1 MTISVSQRAFA
12 KIAGVSPRAVRKAI
26 SAGRID
32 VLADGTID
40 AEAALARWRSTTDPA
55 RTKVVPMGTKAG
67 TSPHPVRT
75 EQDAADAITLI
86 RRILSEEG
94 ADSSGEIDFG
104 MARIAETIL
113 KARERELKM
122 AQRRKELVSLDRV
135 REHVSRAFIGFR
147 QAVQRLPSRHAAA
160 IAADLGCDPARLEAA
175 MAKAIQDELDALSA
189 PVVRG

>member
-1 MTISVSQRAFA
+1 MTNSGISQRAFA
-12 KIAGVSPRAVRKAI
+12 RLAGVSPKAVRKAI
-26 SAGRID
+26 SAGRITL
-32 VLADGTID
+32 LADGTVD
-40 AEAALARWRSTTDPA
+40 PVVALKQWRATTDPA
-55 RTKVVPMGTKAG
+55 RSRVRSPGTAGTKPP
-67 TSPHPVRT
+67 SVRT

-86 RRILSEEG
+86 RRILAEEG
-94 ADSSGEIDFG
+94 ADSSGQIDFG

-122 AQRRKELVSLDRV
+122 AQRRKELVPLDRV
-135 REHVSRAFIGFR
+135 REHVSKAFIGFR

-175 MAKAIQDELDALSA
+175 MAKAIQEDLDALSA

>member
-1 MTISVSQRAFA
+1 MPAQGLSQRAFA
-12 KIAGVSPRAVRKAI
+12 KLAKVSPKAVRNAI
-26 SAGRID
+26 NAGRID
-32 VLADGTID
+32 VLSDGTID
-40 AEAALARWRSTTDPA
+40 ADAALKQWRATTDPA
-55 RTKVVPMGTKAG
+55 RSRVGTKPG
-67 TSPHPVRT
+67 TSRHGIRT

-122 AQRRKELVSLDRV
+122 AQRRKELVPLDRV

-147 QAVQRLPSRHAAA
+147 QAVQRLPSRHVAA
-160 IAADLGCDPARLEAA
+160 IAAELGCDAGALEAA
-175 MAKAIQDELDALSA
+175 LSKAIAAELDGLSA
-189 PVVRG
+189 PVVRT